1 MEQCYDC
8 GKPCGRRHTIGWM
21 NNHDFLCDS
30 CARKRQSNAVK
41 AFGGFLFLMLA
52 VALSVIVILTVLK
65 PIAATSGYDTARGV
79 SIGLG
84 IGGVIL
90 FFVFRYIAGKA
101 NGCLFR
107 MIVKLIGFLA
117 YALGIGLLFVTFL
130 LNEQFKGLMGIKDT
144 PSNTVS
150 EETNQQ

>member
-1 MEQCYDC
+1 M
-8 GKPCGRRHTIGWM
+8 
-21 NNHDFLCDS
+21 S
-30 CARKRQSNAVK
+30 A
-41 AFGGFLFLMLA
+41 
-52 VALSVIVILTVLK
+52 IVTLTVLK
-65 PIAATSGYDTARGV
+65 PIAAASGYDTARGV

-90 FFVFRYIAGKA
+90 FFVFRYIAGKT

-130 LNEQFKGLMGIKDT
+130 LNEQFKGLMGVKDT
-144 PSNTVS
+144 PNNTASGEVG
-150 EETNQQ
+150 QQ

>member
-1 MEQCYDC
+1 
-8 GKPCGRRHTIGWM
+8 
-21 NNHDFLCDS
+21 
-30 CARKRQSNAVK
+30 
-41 AFGGFLFLMLA
+41 MLA

-65 PIAATSGYDTARGV
+65 PIAATSGYDTARGA

-144 PSNTVS
+144 PSNAAS
-150 EETNQQ
+150 EEANQQ